1 MLYLII
7 IVHLSLLLNLLRHY
21 HILQLNY
28 YDTSTQW
35 RWLITHH
42 QKLASQKLIFLLT
55 LPYFVWQNTLTFSI
69 VGIALGL
76 TFISNLPLIK
86 PKKTLVITGRILRM
100 FVINYLLIAGY
111 QLWIL
116 HQSNFWQVISLSGL
130 YLLAPVMPITINICL
145 QPLERLLKNLY
156 VSSAQHILLDHRN
169 LTTIG
174 ITGSYGKTSMKQY
187 LYDILKADFN
197 TLVTPESYN
206 TPIGIARTIKHRLRA
221 SHQFFVCE
229 MGAAKKHEIQ
239 ELCDI
244 THPRYGIITAI
255 GQQHLETFGDQ
266 QNIINT
272 KFELADYIHENGMLV
287 LNGDNSIIRDQL
299 PRLQCPYLTYGLGAT
314 NDFQARNLQLSSQGT
329 VFDLIHNGKKL
340 TTISTPLIGQHSVV
354 NLIGAIA
361 MALQLGV
368 SLKTIVRQAKTLTP
382 PAHRLQLKK
391 VGQDLIIDD
400 SYNSNPNGCQAAL
413 ETLGMF
419 NGIKIIITP
428 GMVELG
434 DQQDQL
440 NRQFGR
446 QIAEVCDYVFL
457 VGAQQTQAIYDG
469 LIDQKYDSVKIIIVD
484 NFQTAIH
491 QARALHH
498 DQAKVILIENDLP
511 DNY

>member
-28 YDTSTQW
+28 YANRTQW
-35 RWLITHH
+35 RWLINNH
-42 QKLASQKLIFLLT
+42 QKLASQQLILL
-55 LPYFVWQNTLTFSI
+55 FTLTYIIWPNIFTE
-69 VGIALGL
+69 AFLGL
-76 TFISNLPLIK
+76 AFMLAFISNLPLIK
-86 PKKTLVITGRILRM
+86 PKKPLIITGRIMRM
-100 FVINYLLIAGY
+100 LAINFILIAGF
-111 QLWIL
+111 QLWML
-116 HQSNFWQVISLSGL
+116 CKNQFWQVLGLSGL
-130 YLLAPVMPITINICL
+130 YLLTPVMPIVVNTIL
-145 QPLERLLKNLY
+145 QPVERWLKNIY
-156 VSSAQHILLDHRN
+156 ISSARRMINDHHH
-169 LTTIG
+169 LITIG

-244 THPRYGIITAI
+244 THPRYGIITSI

-314 NDFQARNLQLSSQGT
+314 NDFQARNLQLSNQGT

-361 MALQLGV
+361 MALQLGA

-457 VGAQQTQAIYDG
+457 VGPQQTQVIYDG
-469 LIDQKYDSVKIIIVD
+469 LIDQKYDSAKIIIVD